1 MSTTTV
7 SKLASALK
15 LSNEKLILQLNEAG
29 IKVINEDDVLSNDQK
44 LLLLNHLRGSHGTKE
59 TTSSAPKKLT
69 INRRSQS
76 ELKLSGSFGRSRTV
90 NVEVRKK
97 RTYLKKET
105 LIDQA
110 KKELEEQKK
119 LEQEEQKLT
128 KKTIQDQELETET
141 ESVVTEVRNQPKS
154 PENDSSFVKTS
165 PKKDKGS
172 KKKKRR
178 KQIDEDPYLV
188 KELHVKGKI
197 KKRKKRKIRR
207 PLSSAILEQAHTFE
221 KPTEPIIK
229 EVSIPKAI
237 TPQEIAQKLSMK
249 INEVITSMMNLGVI
263 ATANDSLDQETA
275 ILIVQEIGHKAV
287 PMDERTIE
295 DTLFEVEDNVNEKIN
310 RPPVVTIMGHVDH
323 GKTSLLD
330 YIRKSKVADQEA
342 GGITQHIGAYMVEHQ
357 SKFITFLDT
366 PGHAAFSNMRA
377 RGANVTDIII
387 LVVAAND
394 GVKPQTLESIEHA
407 KASDVPIIVA
417 INKIDM
423 PDSDIEKVR
432 NEMIANEIVP
442 DDLGGD
448 CLFVN
453 VSAKTGDGVENLLET
468 IVLQSEI
475 LDLQA
480 PKEGRAVGIVI
491 ESGVESGKGAV
502 ATILITEGQLKKGD
516 LIIVGEEFGKARI
529 LMNENN
535 QKLDFVTPSMP
546 VRVFGLSSTPRS
558 GDEMRVV
565 SNEKQGREISSIRK
579 DRNRANKLNDQQLLK
594 MRNFMEQPMDSSNKR
609 ISLIVKAD
617 VQGSVEAI
625 RDSLLKLSTD
635 EVDVEIISSGVGGIS
650 ESDINLASASNA
662 FIIGFNVRADIGARK
677 IIKESDVEIKYYSVI
692 YETIDD
698 ISEIIDGHKTPTI
711 KEEITGLAEVRDI
724 FSSPKLG
731 KIAGCLVIEGT
742 VIKSNPIRVL
752 RDNTVIYEGEL
763 ESLKRF
769 KDSVNKVKS
778 GTECGIGVKNYNDVK
793 IGDQIECYT
802 KLEVDQ

>member
-7 SKLASALK
+7 SKLATALK
-15 LSNEKLILQLNEAG
+15 LSSEKLILQLNEAG
-29 IKVINEDDVLSNDQK
+29 IDVTDKNDVVSNDQK
-44 LLLLNHLRGSHGTKE
+44 LLLLNHLRGSHGTKS
-59 TTSSAPKKLT
+59 TASSAPKKLT

-119 LEQEEQKLT
+119 LEQEKQKQIEEEIQNQKLESAPAEIINKNQSKISVT
-128 KKTIQDQELETET
+128 DKK
-141 ESVVTEVRNQPKS
+141 PK
-154 PENDSSFVKTS
+154 DTS
-165 PKKDKGS
+165 HKKDKGL
-172 KKKKRR
+172 KKKKR
-178 KQIDEDPYLV
+178 KNQVDEDPYLI
-188 KELHVKGKI
+188 KELHVKGKV

-207 PLSSAILEQAHTFE
+207 SLSSAILDQAHTFE
-221 KPTEPIIK
+221 KPSSPVVQ
-229 EVSIPKAI
+229 EVAIPEAI
-237 TPQEIAQKLSMK
+237 TPQELAQKLSMK
-249 INEVITSMMNLGVI
+249 VNEVITSMMNLGVI
-263 ATANDSLDQETA
+263 ATANDNLDQETA
-275 ILIVQEIGHKAV
+275 ILIVQEMGHKAV
-287 PMDERTIE
+287 PMDERTVE
-295 DTLFEVEDNVNEKIN
+295 DTLFDDGDDTYEKVD

-330 YIRKSKVADQEA
+330 YIRKSKVVDKEA
-342 GGITQHIGAYMVEHQ
+342 GGITQHIGAYSIVHK
-357 SKFITFLDT
+357 SNSITFLDT
-366 PGHAAFSNMRA
+366 PGHAAFSSMRA

-394 GVKPQTLESIEHA
+394 GVKPQTVESIEHA
-407 KASDVPIIVA
+407 RASVVPIIVA
-417 INKIDM
+417 INKIDK
-423 PDSDIEKVR
+423 PESDIEKVR

-453 VSAKTGDGVENLLET
+453 ISAKTGDGIENLLET

-475 LDLQA
+475 LDLKA
-480 PKEGRAVGIVI
+480 SNEGRAVGVVI
-491 ESGVESGKGAV
+491 ESGIESGKGAV
-502 ATILITEGQLKKGD
+502 ATILITEGRLNKGD
-516 LIIVGEEFGKARI
+516 LIIAGEEFGKARI
-529 LMNENN
+529 LMDENN
-535 QKLDFVTPSMP
+535 KELNFVTPSTP
-546 VRVFGLSSTPRS
+546 VKVFGLSSTPNA
-558 GDEMRVV
+558 GDEIRVV
-565 SNEKQGREISSIRK
+565 SNEKQGKEISTLMK
-579 DRNRANKLNDQQLLK
+579 DRNRVNKLNDQKIIK
-594 MRNFMEQPMDSSNKR
+594 MKNFMEQSMDSSKKT

-635 EVDVEIISSGVGGIS
+635 EVEVDIISSGVGGIS
-650 ESDINLASASNA
+650 ESDINLATASNA
-662 FIIGFNVRADIGARK
+662 FIIGFNVRADTGARK

-698 ISEIIDGHKTPTI
+698 VSDIIEGHATPII

-724 FSSPKLG
+724 FDSPKLG
-731 KIAGCLVIEGT
+731 KIAGCLVTEGT
-742 VIKSNPIRVL
+742 VTKSSSIRVL

-778 GTECGIGVKNYNDVK
+778 GTECGIGVKNYNDIK

-802 KLEVDQ
+802 KVEINQ

>member
-15 LSNEKLILQLNEAG
+15 LSDEKLILQLNDAG
-29 IKVINEDDVLSNDQK
+29 INVTTKDDVVSNDQK
-44 LLLLNHLRGSHGTKE
+44 LVLLNHLRGSHGTKS
-59 TTSSAPKKLT
+59 TASSAPKKLT

-76 ELKLSGSFGRSRTV
+76 ELKLSGSFGTSRTV

-110 KKELEEQKK
+110 KKELEAKEQLEKEKLIEEENQDQNLEPITDKKITKDNQLRTSKTDLK
-119 LEQEEQKLT
+119 LEDT
-128 KKTIQDQELETET
+128 A
-141 ESVVTEVRNQPKS
+141 
-154 PENDSSFVKTS
+154 
-165 PKKDKGS
+165 PKKDKTS
-172 KKKKRR
+172 KRKKHKN
-178 KQIDEDPYLV
+178 QIDEDPYLV

-197 KKRKKRKIRR
+197 KKRKRRKIRR
-207 PLSSAILEQAHTFE
+207 SLSSTIIDQANTFE
-221 KPTEPIIK
+221 KPTKPIIK
-229 EVSIPKAI
+229 EVAIPEAI
-237 TPQEIAQKLSMK
+237 SPQELAQKLSMK
-249 INEVITSMMNLGVI
+249 VNEVISSMMNLGVI
-263 ATANDSLDQETA
+263 ATANDNLDQETA
-275 ILIVQEIGHKAV
+275 ILIVQEMGHKAL
-287 PMDERTIE
+287 PMDERSVE
-295 DTLFEVEDNVNEKIN
+295 DTLFDDEDNTNEKVN

-330 YIRKSKVADQEA
+330 YIRKSKVVDKEA
-342 GGITQHIGAYMVEHQ
+342 GGITQHIGAYTIEHQ
-357 SKFITFLDT
+357 SKSITFLDT

-377 RGANVTDIII
+377 RGAIITDIII

-394 GVKPQTLESIEHA
+394 GVKPQTVESIEHA
-407 KASDVPIIVA
+407 KASNVPIIVA
-417 INKIDM
+417 INKIDI
-423 PDSDIEKVR
+423 PESDIEKVR

-453 VSAKTGDGVENLLET
+453 VSAKTGDGIDNLLEN

-475 LDLQA
+475 LDLKV
-480 PKEGRAVGIVI
+480 PNKGKAVGVVI

-502 ATILITEGQLKKGD
+502 ATILITEGELKKGD

-535 QKLDFVTPSMP
+535 QKLNFVLPSMP
-546 VRVFGLSSTPRS
+546 VRVFGLSSTPKS

-565 SNEKQGREISSIRK
+565 SNEKQGKQISSIRK
-579 DRNRANKLNDQQLLK
+579 ERNRANKLNDQQLLK
-594 MRNFMEQPMDSSNKR
+594 MRNFIEQPMDSSVKT
-609 ISLIVKAD
+609 ISLIVKGD
-617 VQGSVEAI
+617 VEGSVEAI
-625 RDSLLKLSTD
+625 RNSLQKLSTD
-635 EVDVEIISSGVGGIS
+635 EVEVDIISSGVGGIS

-662 FIIGFNVRADIGARK
+662 FIIGFNVRADIGAKK
-677 IIKESDVEIKYYSVI
+677 ILKDSDVEIKYYNVI

-698 ISEIIDGHKTPTI
+698 VQEIIEGHKSPII

-724 FSSPKLG
+724 FDSPKLG

-752 RDNTVIYEGEL
+752 RDNTVIFEGEL

-769 KDSVNKVKS
+769 KDSVNKVQS

-802 KLEVDQ
+802 KLEIDQ

>member
-7 SKLASALK
+7 SKLATALK
-15 LSNEKLILQLNEAG
+15 LSSEKLILQLNDAG
-29 IKVINEDDVLSNDQK
+29 IAVTDKNDVVSNDQK
-44 LLLLNHLRGSHGTKE
+44 LLLLNHLRGSHGTKS
-59 TTSSAPKKLT
+59 TASSAPKKLT

-119 LEQEEQKLT
+119 LEQEKQKQIEEEIQNQKLESAPAEIINKNQSKISVT
-128 KKTIQDQELETET
+128 DKK
-141 ESVVTEVRNQPKS
+141 PK
-154 PENDSSFVKTS
+154 DTS
-165 PKKDKGS
+165 HKKDKGL
-172 KKKKRR
+172 KKKKR
-178 KQIDEDPYLV
+178 KNQVDEDPYLI
-188 KELHVKGKI
+188 KELHVKGKV

-207 PLSSAILEQAHTFE
+207 SLSSAILDQAHTFE
-221 KPTEPIIK
+221 KPSSPVVQ
-229 EVSIPKAI
+229 EVAIPEAI
-237 TPQEIAQKLSMK
+237 TPQELAQKLSMK
-249 INEVITSMMNLGVI
+249 VNEVITSMMNLGVI
-263 ATANDSLDQETA
+263 ATANDNLDQETA
-275 ILIVQEIGHKAV
+275 ILIVQEMGHKAV
-287 PMDERTIE
+287 PMDERTVE
-295 DTLFEVEDNVNEKIN
+295 DTLFDDGDDTYEKVD

-330 YIRKSKVADQEA
+330 YIRKSKVVDKEA
-342 GGITQHIGAYMVEHQ
+342 GGITQHIGAYSIVHK
-357 SKFITFLDT
+357 SNSITFLDT
-366 PGHAAFSNMRA
+366 PGHAAFSSMRA

-394 GVKPQTLESIEHA
+394 GVKPQTVESIEHA
-407 KASDVPIIVA
+407 RASVVPIIVA
-417 INKIDM
+417 INKIDK
-423 PDSDIEKVR
+423 PESDIEKVR

-453 VSAKTGDGVENLLET
+453 ISAKTGDGIENLLET

-475 LDLQA
+475 LDLKA
-480 PKEGRAVGIVI
+480 SNEGRAVGVVI
-491 ESGVESGKGAV
+491 ESGIESGKGAV
-502 ATILITEGQLKKGD
+502 ATILITEGRLNKGD
-516 LIIVGEEFGKARI
+516 LIIAGEEFGKARI
-529 LMNENN
+529 LMDENN
-535 QKLDFVTPSMP
+535 KELNFVTPSTP
-546 VRVFGLSSTPRS
+546 VKVFGLSSTPNA
-558 GDEMRVV
+558 GDEIRVV
-565 SNEKQGREISSIRK
+565 SNEKQGKEISTLRK
-579 DRNRANKLNDQQLLK
+579 DRNRVNKLNDQKIIK
-594 MRNFMEQPMDSSNKR
+594 MKNFMEQSMDSSKKT

-625 RDSLLKLSTD
+625 KDSLLNLSTD
-635 EVDVEIISSGVGGIS
+635 EVEVDIISSGVGGIS
-650 ESDINLASASNA
+650 ESDINLATASNA
-662 FIIGFNVRADIGARK
+662 FIIGFNVRADTGARK

-698 ISEIIDGHKTPTI
+698 VSDIIEGHATPII

-724 FSSPKLG
+724 FDSPKLG
-731 KIAGCLVIEGT
+731 KIAGCLVTEGT
-742 VIKSNPIRVL
+742 VTKSSSIRVL

-802 KLEVDQ
+802 KLEIDQ

>member
-7 SKLASALK
+7 SKLATALK

-29 IKVINEDDVLSNDQK
+29 IDITNENDIVTNDQK
-44 LLLLNHLRGSHGTKE
+44 LLLLNHLRGSHGTKS
-59 TTSSAPKKLT
+59 TSSSAPKKLT

-76 ELKLSGSFGRSRTV
+76 ELKLSGSFGTSRTV

-110 KKELEEQKK
+110 KKELEIEKK
-119 LEQEEQKLT
+119 LEQEKQAKIDKDIQNEKLKTKAQEISEDSKSKVIESDNKIEETSQTKKKEQKRHKR
-128 KKTIQDQELETET
+128 KKQTE
-141 ESVVTEVRNQPKS
+141 
-154 PENDSSFVKTS
+154 
-165 PKKDKGS
+165 KKD
-172 KKKKRR
+172 
-178 KQIDEDPYLV
+178 PYV
-188 KELHVKGKI
+188 IEELHVRGKV

-207 PLSSAILEQAHTFE
+207 SISSSILDQAHSFE
-221 KPTEPIIK
+221 KPTSPLVK
-229 EVSIPKAI
+229 EVNIPEFI
-237 TPQEIAQKLSMK
+237 TPQELAQKLSMK
-249 INEVITSMMNLGVI
+249 VNEVISSMMNLGVI
-263 ATANDSLDQETA
+263 ATANDNLDQETA
-275 ILIVQEIGHKAV
+275 ILVVQEMGHKASL
-287 PMDERTIE
+287 MDERTIE
-295 DTLFEVEDNVNEKIN
+295 DTLFDEDENTNEQVN

-330 YIRKSKVADQEA
+330 YIRNSKVADKEV
-342 GGITQHIGAYMVEHQ
+342 GGITQHIGAYTIEHK
-357 SKFITFLDT
+357 SNHITFLDT

-407 KASDVPIIVA
+407 KASSVPIIVA

-423 PDSDIEKVR
+423 PEADIDKVR

-453 VSAKTGDGVENLLET
+453 ISAKTGDGIENLLET
-468 IVLQSEI
+468 ILLQSEI
-475 LDLQA
+475 LDLKVA
-480 PKEGRAVGIVI
+480 DKGRAVGVVV
-491 ESGVESGKGAV
+491 ESGIESGKGPV
-502 ATILITEGQLKKGD
+502 ATILITEGKLNKGD
-516 LIIVGEEFGKARI
+516 LIIVGEVFGKARL
-529 LMNENN
+529 LMNKNN
-535 QKLDFVTPSMP
+535 ETLDFVTPSIP
-546 VRVFGLSSTPRS
+546 VRVFGLPSTPNS

-565 SNEKQGREISSIRK
+565 SNEKQGKEISSIRK
-579 DRNRANKLNDQQLLK
+579 DRNRANKLNDQQALK
-594 MRNFMEQPMDSSNKR
+594 IKNFMENQMEGNKKK

-625 RDSLLKLSTD
+625 RDSLLKLSTEEI
-635 EVDVEIISSGVGGIS
+635 EVDIVSSGVGGIS
-650 ESDINLASASNA
+650 ESDINLAATSNA
-662 FIIGFNVRADIGARK
+662 FIIGFNVRADTGAKK

-698 ISEIIDGHKTPTI
+698 VSDIIDGHKQPTI

-724 FSSPKLG
+724 FDSPKIG
-731 KIAGCLVIEGT
+731 KIAGCLVTEGS

-752 RDNTVIYEGEL
+752 RDNTVIYEGQL
-763 ESLKRF
+763 ESLRRF

-793 IGDQIECYT
+793 IGDQIECFT
-802 KLEVDQ
+802 RLEIDQ

>member
-7 SKLASALK
+7 SKLATALK
-15 LSNEKLILQLNEAG
+15 LSSEKLILQLNDAG
-29 IKVINEDDVLSNDQK
+29 IAVTDKNDVVSNDQK
-44 LLLLNHLRGSHGTKE
+44 LLLLNHLRGSHGTKS
-59 TTSSAPKKLT
+59 TASSAPKKLT

-110 KKELEEQKK
+110 KEELEEQKK
-119 LEQEEQKLT
+119 LEQEKLKQIEEEIQNQKP
-128 KKTIQDQELETET
+128 ESAPTEIT
-141 ESVVTEVRNQPKS
+141 DKDQPKIS
-154 PENDSSFVKTS
+154 VTDEKLKDTS
-165 PKKDKGS
+165 HKKDKGL
-172 KKKKRR
+172 KKKKR
-178 KQIDEDPYLV
+178 KNQVDEDPYLI
-188 KELHVKGKI
+188 KELHVKGKV

-207 PLSSAILEQAHTFE
+207 SLSSAILDQAHTFE
-221 KPTEPIIK
+221 KPSSPVVQ
-229 EVSIPKAI
+229 EVAIPEAI
-237 TPQEIAQKLSMK
+237 TPQELAQKLSMK
-249 INEVITSMMNLGVI
+249 VNEVITSMMNLGVI
-263 ATANDSLDQETA
+263 ATANDNLDQETA
-275 ILIVQEIGHKAV
+275 ILIVQEMGHKAV
-287 PMDERTIE
+287 PMDERTVE
-295 DTLFEVEDNVNEKIN
+295 DTLFDDGDDTYEKVD

-330 YIRKSKVADQEA
+330 YIRKSKVVDKEA
-342 GGITQHIGAYMVEHQ
+342 GGITQHIGAYSIVHK
-357 SKFITFLDT
+357 SNSITFLDT
-366 PGHAAFSNMRA
+366 PGHAAFSSMRA

-394 GVKPQTLESIEHA
+394 GVKPQTVESIEHA
-407 KASDVPIIVA
+407 RASVVPIIVA
-417 INKIDM
+417 INKIDK
-423 PDSDIEKVR
+423 PESDIEKVR

-453 VSAKTGDGVENLLET
+453 ISAKTGDGIENLLET

-475 LDLQA
+475 LDLKA
-480 PKEGRAVGIVI
+480 SNEGRAVGVVI
-491 ESGVESGKGAV
+491 ESGIESGKGAV
-502 ATILITEGQLKKGD
+502 ATILITEGRLNKGD
-516 LIIVGEEFGKARI
+516 LIIAGEEFGKARI
-529 LMNENN
+529 LMDENN
-535 QKLDFVTPSMP
+535 KELNFVTPSTP
-546 VRVFGLSSTPRS
+546 VKVFGLSSTPNA
-558 GDEMRVV
+558 GDEIRVV
-565 SNEKQGREISSIRK
+565 SNEKQGKEISTLRK
-579 DRNRANKLNDQQLLK
+579 DRNRVNKLNDQKIIK
-594 MRNFMEQPMDSSNKR
+594 MKNFMEQSMDSSKKT

-635 EVDVEIISSGVGGIS
+635 EVEVDIISSGVGGIS
-650 ESDINLASASNA
+650 ESDINLATASNA
-662 FIIGFNVRADIGARK
+662 FIIGFNVRADTGARK

-698 ISEIIDGHKTPTI
+698 VSDIIEGHATPII

-724 FSSPKLG
+724 FNSPKLG
-731 KIAGCLVIEGT
+731 KIAGCLVTEGT
-742 VIKSNPIRVL
+742 VTKSSSIRVL

-778 GTECGIGVKNYNDVK
+778 GTECGIGVKNYNDIK

-802 KLEVDQ
+802 KVEINQ

>member
-7 SKLASALK
+7 SKLATALK
-15 LSNEKLILQLNEAG
+15 LSSEKLILQLNDAG
-29 IKVINEDDVLSNDQK
+29 IDVTDKNDVVSNDQK
-44 LLLLNHLRGSHGTKE
+44 LLLLNHLRGSHGTKS
-59 TTSSAPKKLT
+59 TASSAPKKLT

-76 ELKLSGSFGRSRTV
+76 ELKLSGSFGTSRTV

-119 LEQEEQKLT
+119 LEQEKQKQIEEEIQNQKL
-128 KKTIQDQELETET
+128 ESAPTEIT
-141 ESVVTEVRNQPKS
+141 DKDQPKIS
-154 PENDSSFVKTS
+154 VTDEKLKDTS
-165 PKKDKGS
+165 HKKDKGL
-172 KKKKRR
+172 KKKKR
-178 KQIDEDPYLV
+178 KNKVDEDPYRI
-188 KELHVKGKI
+188 KELHVKGKV

-207 PLSSAILEQAHTFE
+207 SLSSAILDQAHTFE
-221 KPTEPIIK
+221 KPTSPVVK
-229 EVSIPKAI
+229 EVAIPEAI
-237 TPQEIAQKLSMK
+237 TPQELAQKLSMK
-249 INEVITSMMNLGVI
+249 VNEVVTSMMNLGVI
-263 ATANDSLDQETA
+263 ATANDNLDQETA
-275 ILIVQEIGHKAV
+275 ILIVQEMGHKAV
-287 PMDERTIE
+287 PMDERTVE
-295 DTLFEVEDNVNEKIN
+295 DTLFDDGDNTYEKVD

-330 YIRKSKVADQEA
+330 YIRNSKVVDKEA
-342 GGITQHIGAYMVEHQ
+342 GGITQHIGAYSIVHK
-357 SKFITFLDT
+357 SNSITFLDT
-366 PGHAAFSNMRA
+366 PGHAAFSSMRA

-394 GVKPQTLESIEHA
+394 GVKPQTVESIEHA
-407 KASDVPIIVA
+407 RASVVPIIVA
-417 INKIDM
+417 INKIDK
-423 PDSDIEKVR
+423 PESDIEKVR

-453 VSAKTGDGVENLLET
+453 ISAKTGDGIENLLET

-475 LDLQA
+475 LDLKA
-480 PKEGRAVGIVI
+480 SNEGRAVGIVI
-491 ESGVESGKGAV
+491 ESGIESGKGAV
-502 ATILITEGQLKKGD
+502 ATILITEGRLNKGD
-516 LIIVGEEFGKARI
+516 LIIAGEEFGKARI
-529 LMNENN
+529 LMDENN
-535 QKLDFVTPSMP
+535 KELNFVTPSMP
-546 VRVFGLSSTPRS
+546 VKVFGLSSTPNA
-558 GDEMRVV
+558 GDEIRVV
-565 SNEKQGREISSIRK
+565 SNEKQGKEISTLRK
-579 DRNRANKLNDQQLLK
+579 DRNRVNKLNDQKIIK
-594 MRNFMEQPMDSSNKR
+594 MKNFMEQSMDSSKKT

-635 EVDVEIISSGVGGIS
+635 EVEVDIISSGVGGIS
-650 ESDINLASASNA
+650 ESDINLATASNA
-662 FIIGFNVRADIGARK
+662 FIIGFNVRADTGARK

-698 ISEIIDGHKTPTI
+698 VSDIIEGHSTPI
-711 KEEITGLAEVRDI
+711 VKEEITGLAEVRDI
-724 FSSPKLG
+724 FDSPKLG
-731 KIAGCLVIEGT
+731 KIAGCLVTEGT

-802 KLEVDQ
+802 EFEIDQ

>member
-7 SKLASALK
+7 SKLATALK
-15 LSNEKLILQLNEAG
+15 LSSEKLILQLNDAG
-29 IKVINEDDVLSNDQK
+29 IAVTDKNDVVSNDQK
-44 LLLLNHLRGSHGTKE
+44 LLLLNHLRGSHGTKS
-59 TTSSAPKKLT
+59 TASSAPKKLT

-119 LEQEEQKLT
+119 LEQEKQKQIEEEIQNQKL
-128 KKTIQDQELETET
+128 ESAPTEIT
-141 ESVVTEVRNQPKS
+141 DKDQPKIS
-154 PENDSSFVKTS
+154 VTDEKLKDTS
-165 PKKDKGS
+165 HKKDKGL
-172 KKKKRR
+172 KKKKR
-178 KQIDEDPYLV
+178 KNQVDEDPYLI
-188 KELHVKGKI
+188 KELHVKGKV

-207 PLSSAILEQAHTFE
+207 SLSSAILDQAHTFE
-221 KPTEPIIK
+221 KPTSPVVK
-229 EVSIPKAI
+229 EVAIPEAI
-237 TPQEIAQKLSMK
+237 TPQELAQKLSMK
-249 INEVITSMMNLGVI
+249 VNEVITSMMNLGVI
-263 ATANDSLDQETA
+263 ATANDNLDQETA
-275 ILIVQEIGHKAV
+275 ILIVQEMGHKAV
-287 PMDERTIE
+287 PMDERTVE
-295 DTLFEVEDNVNEKIN
+295 DTLFDDGDDTYEKVD

-330 YIRKSKVADQEA
+330 YIRKSKVVDKEA
-342 GGITQHIGAYMVEHQ
+342 GGITQHIGAYSIVHK
-357 SKFITFLDT
+357 SNSITFLDT
-366 PGHAAFSNMRA
+366 PGHAAFSSMRA

-394 GVKPQTLESIEHA
+394 GVKPQTVESIEHA
-407 KASDVPIIVA
+407 RASVVPIIVA
-417 INKIDM
+417 INKIDK
-423 PDSDIEKVR
+423 PESDIEKVR

-453 VSAKTGDGVENLLET
+453 ISAKTGDGIENLLET

-475 LDLQA
+475 LDLKA
-480 PKEGRAVGIVI
+480 SNEGRAVGVVI
-491 ESGVESGKGAV
+491 ESGIESGKGAV
-502 ATILITEGQLKKGD
+502 ATILITEGRLNKGD
-516 LIIVGEEFGKARI
+516 LIIAGEEFGKARI
-529 LMNENN
+529 LMDENN
-535 QKLDFVTPSMP
+535 KELNFVTPSTP
-546 VRVFGLSSTPRS
+546 VKVFGLSSTPNA
-558 GDEMRVV
+558 GDEIRVV
-565 SNEKQGREISSIRK
+565 SNEKQGKEISTLRK
-579 DRNRANKLNDQQLLK
+579 DRNRVNKLNDQKIIK
-594 MRNFMEQPMDSSNKR
+594 MKNFMEQSMDSSKKT

-635 EVDVEIISSGVGGIS
+635 EVEVDIISSGVGGIS
-650 ESDINLASASNA
+650 ESDINLATASNA
-662 FIIGFNVRADIGARK
+662 FIIGFNVRADTGARK

-698 ISEIIDGHKTPTI
+698 VSDIIEGHSTPI
-711 KEEITGLAEVRDI
+711 VKEEITGLAEVRDI
-724 FSSPKLG
+724 FDSPKLG
-731 KIAGCLVIEGT
+731 KIAGCLVTEGT
-742 VIKSNPIRVL
+742 VTKSSSIRVL

-778 GTECGIGVKNYNDVK
+778 GTECGIGVKNYNDIK

-802 KLEVDQ
+802 KVEINQ

>member
-1 MSTTTV
+1 
-7 SKLASALK
+7 
-15 LSNEKLILQLNEAG
+15 
-29 IKVINEDDVLSNDQK
+29 
-44 LLLLNHLRGSHGTKE
+44 
-59 TTSSAPKKLT
+59 
-69 INRRSQS
+69 
-76 ELKLSGSFGRSRTV
+76 
-90 NVEVRKK
+90 
-97 RTYLKKET
+97 
-105 LIDQA
+105 
-110 KKELEEQKK
+110 
-119 LEQEEQKLT
+119 
-128 KKTIQDQELETET
+128 
-141 ESVVTEVRNQPKS
+141 
-154 PENDSSFVKTS
+154 
-165 PKKDKGS
+165 
-172 KKKKRR
+172 
-178 KQIDEDPYLV
+178 
-188 KELHVKGKI
+188 
-197 KKRKKRKIRR
+197 
-207 PLSSAILEQAHTFE
+207 
-221 KPTEPIIK
+221 
-229 EVSIPKAI
+229 
-237 TPQEIAQKLSMK
+237 
-249 INEVITSMMNLGVI
+249 
-263 ATANDSLDQETA
+263 
-275 ILIVQEIGHKAV
+275 
-287 PMDERTIE
+287 
-295 DTLFEVEDNVNEKIN
+295 
-310 RPPVVTIMGHVDH
+310 
-323 GKTSLLD
+323 
-330 YIRKSKVADQEA
+330 
-342 GGITQHIGAYMVEHQ
+342 MVEHQ
-357 SKFITFLDT
+357 SKLITFLDT

-407 KASDVPIIVA
+407 KAADVPIIVA

-423 PDSDIEKVR
+423 PESDIEKVR

-453 VSAKTGDGVENLLET
+453 VSAKTGDGIENLLET

-625 RDSLLKLSTD
+625 SDSLLKLSTD

-698 ISEIIDGHKTPTI
+698 ISEIIEGHKTPI
-711 KEEITGLAEVRDI
+711 VKEEITGLAEVRDI
-724 FSSPKLG
+724 FNSPKLG

-802 KLEVDQ
+802 KLEIDK

>member
-15 LSNEKLILQLNEAG
+15 LSNEKLIVQLNDAG
-29 IKVINEDDVLSNDQK
+29 IKVKNKNDVLTNDQK

-76 ELKLSGSFGRSRTV
+76 ELKLSGSFGRTRTV

-97 RTYLKKET
+97 RTYLQKET

-110 KKELEEQKK
+110 KKELEEQKE
-119 LEQEEQKLT
+119 LDQEKQKLA
-128 KKTIQDQELETET
+128 KQVIHDSKLKTET
-141 ESVVTEVRNQPKS
+141 ESAVIDVKNQPKI
-154 PENDSSFVKTS
+154 PEIDSKFEKTS

-172 KKKKRR
+172 KKNKR
-178 KQIDEDPYLV
+178 KNKNDEDPYLI

-207 PLSSAILEQAHTFE
+207 PLSSAILDQAHTFE
-221 KPTEPIIK
+221 KPTEPIVK

-263 ATANDSLDQETA
+263 ATANENLDQETA

-287 PMDERTIE
+287 PMDERTVE
-295 DTLFEVEDNVNEKIN
+295 DTLFDVEDNVNEKIN

-330 YIRKSKVADQEA
+330 YIRKSKVADKEA
-342 GGITQHIGAYMVEHQ
+342 GGITQHIGAYMIKHQ
-357 SKFITFLDT
+357 SNFITFLDT
-366 PGHAAFSNMRA
+366 PGHAAFSSMRA

-394 GVKPQTLESIEHA
+394 GVKPQTLESIQHA
-407 KASDVPIIVA
+407 KASNVPIIVA

-423 PDSDIEKVR
+423 PESDIEKVR

-453 VSAKTGDGVENLLET
+453 VSSKTGDGIESLLET

-480 PKEGRAVGIVI
+480 PNEGKAVGVVI
-491 ESGVESGKGAV
+491 ESGIESGKGAV

-546 VRVFGLSSTPRS
+546 VRVFGLSSTPKS

-579 DRNRANKLNDQQLLK
+579 DRNRANKLNNQQLLK
-594 MRNFMEQPMDSSNKR
+594 MKNFMEEPMESPNKK

-635 EVDVEIISSGVGGIS
+635 EIDVDIISSGVGGIS

-662 FIIGFNVRADIGARK
+662 FIIGFNVRADTGARK

-698 ISEIIDGHKTPTI
+698 VSEIIEGHKTPI
-711 KEEITGLAEVRDI
+711 VKEEITGLAEVRDI
-724 FSSPKLG
+724 FNSPKLG

-802 KLEVDQ
+802 KLEIDK

>member
-7 SKLASALK
+7 SKLATALK

-29 IKVINEDDVLSNDQK
+29 IDVKNENDIVSNDQK
-44 LLLLNHLRGSHGTKE
+44 LLLLNHLRGSHGTKS
-59 TTSSAPKKLT
+59 TSSSAPKKLT

-76 ELKLSGSFGRSRTV
+76 ELKLSGSFGTSRTV

-110 KKELEEQKK
+110 KKEIEEEKKAEQEKQAKIEEEHRTKELETKSTEISEEKIVKPIETEKK
-119 LEQEEQKLT
+119 LEGTSQIKKKEQKRQKR
-128 KKTIQDQELETET
+128 KKQTE
-141 ESVVTEVRNQPKS
+141 K
-154 PENDSSFVKTS
+154 
-165 PKKDKGS
+165 
-172 KKKKRR
+172 
-178 KQIDEDPYLV
+178 DPY
-188 KELHVKGKI
+188 KIEQLHVRGKV

-207 PLSSAILEQAHTFE
+207 SISSSILDQANSFE
-221 KPTEPIIK
+221 KPTAPIVK
-229 EVSIPKAI
+229 EVEVPEFI
-237 TPQEIAQKLSMK
+237 TPQELAQKLSMK
-249 INEVITSMMNLGVI
+249 VNEVISSMMKLGVI
-263 ATANDSLDQETA
+263 STANDNLDQETA
-275 ILIVQEIGHKAV
+275 ILVVQEMGHKASL
-287 PMDERTIE
+287 MDQRTVE
-295 DTLFEVEDNVNEKIN
+295 DTLFDEEENTNEQVN

-330 YIRKSKVADQEA
+330 YIRDSKVADKEV
-342 GGITQHIGAYMVEHQ
+342 GGITQHIGAYTIEHN
-357 SKFITFLDT
+357 SKHITFLDT

-387 LVVAAND
+387 LIVAAND

-423 PDSDIEKVR
+423 PEADIEKVR

-453 VSAKTGDGVENLLET
+453 ISAKTGDGIENLLET

-475 LDLQA
+475 LDLKIADQ
-480 PKEGRAVGIVI
+480 GRAVGIVI
-491 ESGVESGKGAV
+491 ESGVESGKGTV
-502 ATILITEGQLKKGD
+502 ATILITEGKLKTGD
-516 LIIVGEEFGKARI
+516 LIIVGQVFGKARI
-529 LMNENN
+529 LMDENN
-535 QKLDFVTPSMP
+535 KILDFVTPSMP
-546 VRVFGLSSTPRS
+546 VRVFGLSSSPNA

-565 SNEKQGREISSIRK
+565 NNEKQGKEISSIRK
-579 DRNRANKLNDQQLLK
+579 DRNRANKLNDQQALK
-594 MRNFMEQPMDSSNKR
+594 MKNFMENQMDDNKKT
-609 ISLIVKAD
+609 IPLIVKAD

-625 RDSLLKLSTD
+625 RDSLLKLSTEEID
-635 EVDVEIISSGVGGIS
+635 IDIISSGVGGIS
-650 ESDINLASASNA
+650 ESDINLAATSNA
-662 FIIGFNVRADIGARK
+662 FIIGFNVRADTGARK

-698 ISEIIDGHKTPTI
+698 ISDIIKGHKQPTI

-724 FSSPKLG
+724 FNSPEIG

-752 RDNTVIYEGEL
+752 RDNTVIYEGQL
-763 ESLKRF
+763 ESLRRF
-769 KDSVNKVKS
+769 KDSVSKVKS

-802 KLEVDQ
+802 RLEIDQ

>member
-7 SKLASALK
+7 SKLATALK
-15 LSNEKLILQLNEAG
+15 LSSEKLILQLNDAG
-29 IKVINEDDVLSNDQK
+29 IAVTDKNDVVSNDQK
-44 LLLLNHLRGSHGTKE
+44 LLLLNHLRGSHGTKS
-59 TTSSAPKKLT
+59 TASSAPKKLT

-119 LEQEEQKLT
+119 LEQEKQKQIEEEIQNQKLESAPAEIINKNQSKISVT
-128 KKTIQDQELETET
+128 DKK
-141 ESVVTEVRNQPKS
+141 PK
-154 PENDSSFVKTS
+154 DTS
-165 PKKDKGS
+165 HKKDKGL
-172 KKKKRR
+172 KKKKR
-178 KQIDEDPYLV
+178 KNQVDEDPYLI
-188 KELHVKGKI
+188 KELHVKGKV

-207 PLSSAILEQAHTFE
+207 SLSSAILDQAHTFE
-221 KPTEPIIK
+221 KPSSPVVQ
-229 EVSIPKAI
+229 EVAIPEAI
-237 TPQEIAQKLSMK
+237 TPQELAQKLSMK
-249 INEVITSMMNLGVI
+249 VNEVITSMMNLGVI
-263 ATANDSLDQETA
+263 ATANDNLDQETA
-275 ILIVQEIGHKAV
+275 ILIVQEMGHKAV
-287 PMDERTIE
+287 PMDERTVE
-295 DTLFEVEDNVNEKIN
+295 DTLFDDGDDTYEKVD

-330 YIRKSKVADQEA
+330 YIRKSKVVDKEA
-342 GGITQHIGAYMVEHQ
+342 GGITQHIGAYSIVHK
-357 SKFITFLDT
+357 SNSITFLDT
-366 PGHAAFSNMRA
+366 PGHAAFSSMRA

-394 GVKPQTLESIEHA
+394 GVKPQTVESIEHA
-407 KASDVPIIVA
+407 RASVVPIIVA
-417 INKIDM
+417 INKIDK
-423 PDSDIEKVR
+423 PESDIEKVR

-453 VSAKTGDGVENLLET
+453 ISAKTGDGIENLLET

-475 LDLQA
+475 LDLKA
-480 PKEGRAVGIVI
+480 SNEGRAVGVVI
-491 ESGVESGKGAV
+491 ESGIESGKGAV
-502 ATILITEGQLKKGD
+502 ATILITEGRLNKGD
-516 LIIVGEEFGKARI
+516 LIIAGEEFGKARI
-529 LMNENN
+529 LMDENN
-535 QKLDFVTPSMP
+535 KELNFVTPSTP
-546 VRVFGLSSTPRS
+546 VKVFGLSSTPNA
-558 GDEMRVV
+558 GDEIRVV
-565 SNEKQGREISSIRK
+565 SNEKQGKEISTLRK
-579 DRNRANKLNDQQLLK
+579 DRNRVNKLNDQKIIK
-594 MRNFMEQPMDSSNKR
+594 MKNFMEQSMDSSKKT

-635 EVDVEIISSGVGGIS
+635 EVEVDIISSGVGGIS
-650 ESDINLASASNA
+650 ESDINLATASNA
-662 FIIGFNVRADIGARK
+662 FIIGFNVRADTGARK

-698 ISEIIDGHKTPTI
+698 VSDIIEGHSTPI
-711 KEEITGLAEVRDI
+711 VKEEITGLAEVRDI
-724 FSSPKLG
+724 FDSPKLG
-731 KIAGCLVIEGT
+731 KIAGCLVTEGT
-742 VIKSNPIRVL
+742 VTKSSSIRVL

-778 GTECGIGVKNYNDVK
+778 GTECGIGVKNYNDIK

-802 KLEVDQ
+802 KVEINQ

>member
-7 SKLASALK
+7 SKLATALK
-15 LSNEKLILQLNEAG
+15 LSSEKLILQLNDAG
-29 IKVINEDDVLSNDQK
+29 IAVTDKNDVVSNDQK
-44 LLLLNHLRGSHGTKE
+44 LLLLNHLRGSHGTKS
-59 TTSSAPKKLT
+59 TASSAPKKLT

-119 LEQEEQKLT
+119 LEQEKQKQIEEEIQNQKLESAPAEIINKNQSKISVT
-128 KKTIQDQELETET
+128 DKK
-141 ESVVTEVRNQPKS
+141 PK
-154 PENDSSFVKTS
+154 DTS
-165 PKKDKGS
+165 HKKDKGL
-172 KKKKRR
+172 KKKKR
-178 KQIDEDPYLV
+178 KNQVDEDPYLI
-188 KELHVKGKI
+188 KELHVKGKV

-207 PLSSAILEQAHTFE
+207 SLSSAILDQAHTFE
-221 KPTEPIIK
+221 KPSSPVVK
-229 EVSIPKAI
+229 EVAIPEAI
-237 TPQEIAQKLSMK
+237 TPQELAQKLSMK
-249 INEVITSMMNLGVI
+249 VNEVITSMMNLGVI
-263 ATANDSLDQETA
+263 ATANDNLDQETA
-275 ILIVQEIGHKAV
+275 ILIVQEMGHKAV
-287 PMDERTIE
+287 PMDERTVE
-295 DTLFEVEDNVNEKIN
+295 DTLFDDGDDTYEKVD

-330 YIRKSKVADQEA
+330 YIRKSKVVDKEA
-342 GGITQHIGAYMVEHQ
+342 GGITQHIGAYSIVHK
-357 SKFITFLDT
+357 SNSITFLDT
-366 PGHAAFSNMRA
+366 PGHAAFSSMRA

-394 GVKPQTLESIEHA
+394 GVKPQTVESIEHA
-407 KASDVPIIVA
+407 RASVVPIIVA
-417 INKIDM
+417 INKIDK
-423 PDSDIEKVR
+423 PESDIEKVR

-453 VSAKTGDGVENLLET
+453 ISAKTGDGIENLLET

-475 LDLQA
+475 LDLKA
-480 PKEGRAVGIVI
+480 SNEGRAVGVVI
-491 ESGVESGKGAV
+491 ESGIESGKGAV
-502 ATILITEGQLKKGD
+502 ATILITEGRLNKGD
-516 LIIVGEEFGKARI
+516 LIIAGEEFGKARI
-529 LMNENN
+529 LMDENN
-535 QKLDFVTPSMP
+535 KELNFVTPSTP
-546 VRVFGLSSTPRS
+546 VKVFGLSSTPNA
-558 GDEMRVV
+558 GDEIRVV
-565 SNEKQGREISSIRK
+565 SNEKQGKEISTLRK
-579 DRNRANKLNDQQLLK
+579 DRNRVNKLNDQKIIK
-594 MRNFMEQPMDSSNKR
+594 MKNFMEQSMDSSKKT

-635 EVDVEIISSGVGGIS
+635 EVEVDIISSGVGGIS
-650 ESDINLASASNA
+650 ESDINLATASNA
-662 FIIGFNVRADIGARK
+662 FIIGFNVRADTGARK

-698 ISEIIDGHKTPTI
+698 VSDIIEGHATPII

-724 FSSPKLG
+724 FDSPKLG
-731 KIAGCLVIEGT
+731 KIAGCLVTEGT
-742 VIKSNPIRVL
+742 VTKSSSIRVL

-778 GTECGIGVKNYNDVK
+778 GTECGIGVKNYNDIK

-802 KLEVDQ
+802 KVEINQ

>member
-7 SKLASALK
+7 SKLATALK
-15 LSNEKLILQLNEAG
+15 LSSEKLILQLNDAG
-29 IKVINEDDVLSNDQK
+29 IAVTDKNDVVSNDQK
-44 LLLLNHLRGSHGTKE
+44 LLLLNHLRGSHGTKS
-59 TTSSAPKKLT
+59 TASSAPKKLT

-110 KKELEEQKK
+110 KKELEEQTK
-119 LEQEEQKLT
+119 LEQEKQKQIEEEIQKQKLESAPAEIINKNQSKISVT
-128 KKTIQDQELETET
+128 DKK
-141 ESVVTEVRNQPKS
+141 PK
-154 PENDSSFVKTS
+154 DTS
-165 PKKDKGS
+165 HKKDKGL
-172 KKKKRR
+172 KKKKR
-178 KQIDEDPYLV
+178 KNQVDEDPYLI
-188 KELHVKGKI
+188 KELHVKGKV

-207 PLSSAILEQAHTFE
+207 SLSSAILDQAHTFE
-221 KPTEPIIK
+221 KPSSPVVK
-229 EVSIPKAI
+229 EVAIPEAI
-237 TPQEIAQKLSMK
+237 TPQELAQKLSLK
-249 INEVITSMMNLGVI
+249 VNEVITSMMNLGVI
-263 ATANDSLDQETA
+263 ATVNDNLDQETA
-275 ILIVQEIGHKAV
+275 ILIVQEMGHKAV
-287 PMDERTIE
+287 PMDERTVE
-295 DTLFEVEDNVNEKIN
+295 DTLFDDGDDTYEKVD

-330 YIRKSKVADQEA
+330 YIRKSKVVDKEA
-342 GGITQHIGAYMVEHQ
+342 GGITQHIGAYSIVHK
-357 SKFITFLDT
+357 SNSITFLDT
-366 PGHAAFSNMRA
+366 PGHAAFSSMRA

-394 GVKPQTLESIEHA
+394 GVKPQTVESIEHA
-407 KASDVPIIVA
+407 RASSVPIIVA
-417 INKIDM
+417 INKIDK
-423 PDSDIEKVR
+423 PESDIEKVR

-453 VSAKTGDGVENLLET
+453 ISAKTGDGIENLLET

-475 LDLQA
+475 LDLKA
-480 PKEGRAVGIVI
+480 SNEGRAVGVVI
-491 ESGVESGKGAV
+491 ESGIESGKGAV
-502 ATILITEGQLKKGD
+502 ATILITEGRLNKGD
-516 LIIVGEEFGKARI
+516 LIIAGEEFGKARI
-529 LMNENN
+529 LMDENN
-535 QKLDFVTPSMP
+535 KELNFVTPSTP
-546 VRVFGLSSTPRS
+546 VKVFGLSSTPNA
-558 GDEMRVV
+558 GDEIRVV
-565 SNEKQGREISSIRK
+565 SNEKQGKEISTLRK
-579 DRNRANKLNDQQLLK
+579 DRNRVNKLNDQKIIK
-594 MRNFMEQPMDSSNKR
+594 MKNFMEQSMDSSKKT

-635 EVDVEIISSGVGGIS
+635 EVEVDIISSGVGGIS
-650 ESDINLASASNA
+650 ESDINLATASNA
-662 FIIGFNVRADIGARK
+662 FIIGFNVRADTGARK

-698 ISEIIDGHKTPTI
+698 VSDIIEGHATPII

-724 FSSPKLG
+724 FNSPKLG
-731 KIAGCLVIEGT
+731 KIAGCLVTEGT

-778 GTECGIGVKNYNDVK
+778 GTECGIGVKNYKDVK

-802 KLEVDQ
+802 KLEINQ

>member
-7 SKLASALK
+7 SKLATALK
-15 LSNEKLILQLNEAG
+15 LSSEKLILQLNDAG
-29 IKVINEDDVLSNDQK
+29 IDVTDKNDVISNDQK
-44 LLLLNHLRGSHGTKE
+44 LMLLNHLRGSHGTKS
-59 TTSSAPKKLT
+59 TASSGPKKLT

-90 NVEVRKK
+90 TVEVRKK

-110 KKELEEQKK
+110 KEELEEQKK
-119 LEQEEQKLT
+119 LEQEKLKQIEEEIQNQKL
-128 KKTIQDQELETET
+128 
-141 ESVVTEVRNQPKS
+141 ESVPTEITDKDQPKIS
-154 PENDSSFVKTS
+154 VTDEKLKDTS
-165 PKKDKGS
+165 HKKDKGL
-172 KKKKRR
+172 KKKKR
-178 KQIDEDPYLV
+178 KNKGDEDPYRI
-188 KELHVKGKI
+188 KQLHVKGKV

-207 PLSSAILEQAHTFE
+207 SLSSTILDQAHTFE
-221 KPTEPIIK
+221 KPTSPVVK
-229 EVSIPKAI
+229 EVMIPEAI
-237 TPQEIAQKLSMK
+237 TPQELAQKLSMK
-249 INEVITSMMNLGVI
+249 VNEVVTSMMNLGVI
-263 ATANDSLDQETA
+263 ATANDNLDQETA

-287 PMDERTIE
+287 PMDERTVE
-295 DTLFEVEDNVNEKIN
+295 DTLFDDEDNTYEKVD

-330 YIRKSKVADQEA
+330 YIRNSKIVDKEA
-342 GGITQHIGAYMVEHQ
+342 GGITQHIGAYSIEHK
-357 SKFITFLDT
+357 SHSITFLDT

-394 GVKPQTLESIEHA
+394 GVKPQTVESIEHA
-407 KASDVPIIVA
+407 RASDVPIIVA

-423 PDSDIEKVR
+423 PESDIEKVR
-432 NEMIANEIVP
+432 NEMIVNEIVP

-453 VSAKTGDGVENLLET
+453 VSAKTGDGIENLLET
-468 IVLQSEI
+468 IILQSEI
-475 LDLQA
+475 LDLKTA
-480 PKEGRAVGIVI
+480 KEGRAVGVVI
-491 ESGVESGKGAV
+491 ESGIESGKGAV
-502 ATILITEGQLKKGD
+502 ATILITEGRLNKGD
-516 LIIVGEEFGKARI
+516 LIIAGEQFGKARI

-535 QKLDFVTPSMP
+535 KELNFVTPSTP
-546 VRVFGLSSTPRS
+546 VKVFGLASTPNA
-558 GDEMRVV
+558 GDEIRVV
-565 SNEKQGREISSIRK
+565 RNEKQGKEISTLRK
-579 DRNRANKLNDQQLLK
+579 DRNRVSKLNDQKILK
-594 MRNFMEQPMDSSNKR
+594 MKNFMEQSMDSSKKT

-635 EVDVEIISSGVGGIS
+635 EVEVDIISSGVGGIS
-650 ESDINLASASNA
+650 ESDINLATASNA
-662 FIIGFNVRADIGARK
+662 FIIGFNVRPDTGARK

-698 ISEIIDGHKTPTI
+698 VSDIIEGHSTPI
-711 KEEITGLAEVRDI
+711 VKEEITGLAEVRDI
-724 FSSPKLG
+724 FDSPKLG
-731 KIAGCLVIEGT
+731 KIAGCLVTEGT

-802 KLEVDQ
+802 EFEIDQ

>member
-7 SKLASALK
+7 SKLATALK
-15 LSNEKLILQLNEAG
+15 LSSEKLILQLNDAG
-29 IKVINEDDVLSNDQK
+29 IAVTDKNDVVSNDQK
-44 LLLLNHLRGSHGTKE
+44 LLLLNHLRGSHGTKS
-59 TTSSAPKKLT
+59 TASSAPKKLT

-119 LEQEEQKLT
+119 LEQEKQKQIEEEIQNQKLESAPAEIINKNQSKISVT
-128 KKTIQDQELETET
+128 DKK
-141 ESVVTEVRNQPKS
+141 PK
-154 PENDSSFVKTS
+154 DTS
-165 PKKDKGS
+165 HKKDKGL
-172 KKKKRR
+172 KKKKR
-178 KQIDEDPYLV
+178 KNQVDEDPYLI
-188 KELHVKGKI
+188 KELHVKGKV

-207 PLSSAILEQAHTFE
+207 SLSSAILDQAHTFE
-221 KPTEPIIK
+221 KPSSPVVQ
-229 EVSIPKAI
+229 EVAIPEAI
-237 TPQEIAQKLSMK
+237 TPQELAQKLSMK
-249 INEVITSMMNLGVI
+249 VNEVITSMMNLGVI
-263 ATANDSLDQETA
+263 ATANDNLDQETA
-275 ILIVQEIGHKAV
+275 ILIVQEMGHKAV
-287 PMDERTIE
+287 PMDERTVE
-295 DTLFEVEDNVNEKIN
+295 DTLFDDGDDTYEKVD

-330 YIRKSKVADQEA
+330 YIRKSKVVDKEA
-342 GGITQHIGAYMVEHQ
+342 GGITQHIGAYSIVHK
-357 SKFITFLDT
+357 SNSITFLDT
-366 PGHAAFSNMRA
+366 PGHAAFSSMRA

-394 GVKPQTLESIEHA
+394 GVKPQTVESIEHA
-407 KASDVPIIVA
+407 RASVVPIIVA
-417 INKIDM
+417 INKIDK
-423 PDSDIEKVR
+423 PESDIEKVR

-453 VSAKTGDGVENLLET
+453 ISAKTGDGIENLLET

-475 LDLQA
+475 LDLKA
-480 PKEGRAVGIVI
+480 SNEGRAVGVVI
-491 ESGVESGKGAV
+491 ESGIESGKGAV
-502 ATILITEGQLKKGD
+502 ATILITEGRLNKGD
-516 LIIVGEEFGKARI
+516 LIIAGEEFGKARI
-529 LMNENN
+529 LMDENN
-535 QKLDFVTPSMP
+535 KELNFVTPSTP
-546 VRVFGLSSTPRS
+546 VKVFGLSSTPNA
-558 GDEMRVV
+558 GDEIRVV
-565 SNEKQGREISSIRK
+565 SNEKQGKEISTLRK
-579 DRNRANKLNDQQLLK
+579 DRNRVNKLNDQKIIK
-594 MRNFMEQPMDSSNKR
+594 MKNFMEQSMDSSKKT

-635 EVDVEIISSGVGGIS
+635 EVEVDIISSGVGGIS
-650 ESDINLASASNA
+650 ESDINLATASNA
-662 FIIGFNVRADIGARK
+662 FIIGFNVRADTGARK

-698 ISEIIDGHKTPTI
+698 VSDIIEGHATPI
-711 KEEITGLAEVRDI
+711 VKEEITGLAEVRDI
-724 FSSPKLG
+724 FDSPKLG
-731 KIAGCLVIEGT
+731 KIAGCLVTEGT
-742 VIKSNPIRVL
+742 VTKSSSIRVL

-802 KLEVDQ
+802 KLEINQ